1 MIASLLVEILT
12 EELPPTALSRLGE
25 AFRREVVGAL
35 ERGGFVRRG
44 GDAAYFA
51 TPRRLAV
58 LVREVSDRA
67 ADRVVEEKLMPVSV
81 GLDADGQ
88 PTAAL
93 KKKLEARGIALP
105 PLPASA
111 SLADAA
117 GFETRGDGK
126 AETLFYKAQVAGARL
141 DDLLGGIVADALG
154 KLPIPK
160 LMRWGAADDRAFVR
174 PAHGLVLLFGERV
187 VPGEALGLSSGN
199 RTRGHRFLSKAGREG
214 DLVVTCADDYA
225 ELLRR
230 EGKVIADFSE
240 RRERIA
246 AQLTE
251 KAKELDATVDLV
263 GALLDEV
270 TALVE
275 WPIVYVGAFESE
287 FLDVPH
293 ECLILTMQRNQK
305 YFPLFN
311 ESRRLI
317 DKFLIVSN
325 MEVADP
331 KYIVGGNA
339 RVVRPRL
346 ADARFFFDRDRRA
359 TLDSRVPQLENV
371 VYHNRLGSLLDR
383 VARLEALSGK
393 IAVRLGAGQARVE
406 AVMRAA
412 RLAKADLV
420 TDMVGEFPELQGVM
434 GRYYALYDGEDAE
447 TADAIEAHYLPRF
460 SGDAL
465 PESFTARV
473 LALADRLDALAGF
486 FGIGQF
492 PTGEK
497 DPFSLRRAAL
507 GVLRILMETP
517 LPLDLADLVADA
529 RAGFKEG
536 VLTDPDATAL
546 PDFIYERLRG
556 LLKDAGYASDVI
568 DAVLASRPARVD
580 SIPAKLSA
588 VREFLR
594 LPEALAL
601 GAANK
606 RIGNILRKAGS
617 EGEAAL
623 HRAPRPE
630 LFAEDAERALFARV
644 EALSPA
650 VAANV
655 DAGDYT
661 AALCALA
668 GVFDDVNRFFDAV
681 MVNAD
686 DPDVRMNRLSLLG
699 ALHGLLNAVA
709 DISRLGV

>member
-1 MIASLLVEILT
+1 MNASLLVEILT
-12 EELPPTALSRLGE
+12 EELPPNALSRLGE

-35 ERGGFVRRG
+35 ERGGFIQREA
-44 GDAAYFA
+44 DAAYFA

-58 LVREVSDRA
+58 LVREVSERA

-88 PTAAL
+88 PTTAL
-93 KKKLEARGIALP
+93 KKKLEARGIVLP
-105 PLPASA
+105 PFA
-111 SLADAA
+111 SLADAE

-126 AETLFYKAQVAGARL
+126 AETLFYRATVAGARL
-141 DDLLGGIVADALG
+141 DDVLGGIVSDALG

-160 LMRWGAADDRAFVR
+160 LMRWGAAEDRAFVR
-174 PAHGLVLLFGERV
+174 PAHGLVLLHGDRV
-187 VPGEALGLSSGN
+187 VPGKALGLSSGN
-199 RTRGHRFLSKAGREG
+199 RTHGHRFLSKAGREG
-214 DLVVTCADDYA
+214 DLVITSADDYA

-230 EGKVIADFSE
+230 EGKVIADFDE

-246 AQLTE
+246 AQLTA
-251 KAKELDATVDLV
+251 KAKELNATVDLS

-275 WPIVYVGAFESE
+275 WPVVYVGSFEAE

-331 KYIVGGNA
+331 EYIVGGNA

-359 TLDSRVPQLENV
+359 TLDSRVAQLENV
-371 VYHNRLGSLLDR
+371 VYHNRLGSLRDR
-383 VARLEALSGK
+383 VARIEALAGT
-393 IAVRLGAGQARVE
+393 IAACLGADAARVE
-406 AVMRAA
+406 AVKRAA

-434 GRYYALYDGEDAE
+434 GRYYALHDGEDAE

-465 PESFTARV
+465 PESFAARV

-517 LPLDLADLVADA
+517 LPLDLADLIAAA
-529 RAGFKEG
+529 RAGFKDG
-536 VLTDPDATAL
+536 VLTDPKARAL

-556 LLKDAGYASDVI
+556 LLKESGHASDLI
-568 DAVLASRPARVD
+568 DAVLASRPTRID
-580 SIPAKLSA
+580 SIPAKLAA

-606 RIGNILRKAGS
+606 RIGNILRKAGG
-617 EGEAAL
+617 EGEAAVR
-623 HRAPRPE
+623 RAPRPE
-630 LFAEDAERALFARV
+630 FFAEDAERALFARV
-644 EALSPA
+644 EALLPTVVSE
-650 VAANV
+650 VE
-655 DAGDYT
+655 AGDYT

-668 GVFDDVNRFFDAV
+668 GVFDDVKRFFDAV